1 MKLDLIYPWFL
12 LLTRWV
18 SRWILKLFTD
28 RHQLSKLI
36 SKLFFREGDKLTHLS
51 GFLVLITCLLVV
63 QQAKAAEHEPEYL
76 SAHIPENELI
86 IIDPAVHDPY
96 MLYQALK
103 AKFKQH
109 LGQNN
114 KTKIV
119 FLRPE
124 REPLQQIRNAIN
136 DTSNVSQL
144 SIVSHASN
152 GALFLSGKWIDKDYI
167 NQHQAMM
174 SEIGSSLKN
183 GADLKLY
190 GCNLASGV
198 SGKRFVN
205 RVAEL
210 TQLDVAA
217 STDTTGDV
225 NQGHNW
231 DLEYQVGNIDP
242 RSLFSDALPRSYSSA
257 ESASRSTIITITKR

>member
-1 MKLDLIYPWFL
+1 MKLDLIYPWIL

-18 SRWILKLFTD
+18 SRFFSPLLSD
-28 RHQLSKLI
+28 RHHLSKLI
-36 SKLFFREGDKLTHLS
+36 SKLFFREGDKVTYLS
-51 GFLVLITCLLVV
+51 GFLVLITCLLAV
-63 QQAKAAEHEPEYL
+63 QQAKAAEHETEYL
-76 SAHIPENELI
+76 SANIAENELI

-114 KTKIV
+114 KTQIV

-124 REPLQQIRNAIN
+124 REPLQQIRNAIKDKPN
-136 DTSNVSQL
+136 LSQL

-167 NQHQAMM
+167 NQHEAMM
-174 SEIGSSLKN
+174 SEIGSSLKK

-198 SGKRFVN
+198 SGKSFVN

-217 STDTTGDV
+217 STDTTGGV
-225 NQGHNW
+225 KQGHNW
-231 DLEYQVGNIDP
+231 KLEYQVGNIDS
-242 RSLFSDALPRSYSSA
+242 RSLFSEALPSSYSSA
-257 ESASRSTIITITKR
+257 ENASRSIIITKR